1 MRFHIEGCLKDGD
14 TVPEYL
20 KNGDYWIQYDFDD
33 NALPVVDKEVTEY
46 FKKYCKNDP
55 VLSKIKSLERED
67 LLRVING
74 TYIAERFFGRSA
86 SWFSQKLNRNLKNG
100 KPCDFTPEERATL
113 ADALEVIG
121 LELQNL
127 SDGLRGE

>member
-1 MRFHIEGCLKDGD
+1 MTVCNNLSSDNNDEFADIIAQVD
-14 TVPEYL
+14 TYR
-20 KNGDYWIQYDFDD
+20 
-33 NALPVVDKEVTEY
+33 
-46 FKKYCKNDP
+46 KNDP
-55 VLSKIKSLERED
+55 VLSKIQSLERED

-74 TYIAERFFGRSA
+74 TYIAERFFGRSS
-86 SWFSQKLNRNLKNG
+86 SWFSQKLNRHLKNG

-127 SDGLRGE
+127 SDDLRDE